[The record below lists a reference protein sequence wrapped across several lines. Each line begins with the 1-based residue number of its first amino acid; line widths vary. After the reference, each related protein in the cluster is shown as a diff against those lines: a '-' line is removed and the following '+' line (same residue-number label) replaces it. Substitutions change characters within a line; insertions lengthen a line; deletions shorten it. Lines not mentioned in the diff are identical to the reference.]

1 MPVKKFTFS
10 KVAGCRPATLQKKN
24 SFTGIFQYYGIEFT
38 EYRLG
43 AISGF

>member
-10 KVAGCRPATLQKKN
+10 KVAGCRPATLQKMN
-24 SFTGIFQYYGIEFT
+24 SFAGIFQYYDIKFT
-38 EYRLG
+38 EHRLA

>member
-10 KVAGCRPATLQKKN
+10 KVAGCRPTTLQKMN
-24 SFTGIFQYYGIEFT
+24 SFAGIFQYYGIELT
-38 EYRLG
+38 EHLLG